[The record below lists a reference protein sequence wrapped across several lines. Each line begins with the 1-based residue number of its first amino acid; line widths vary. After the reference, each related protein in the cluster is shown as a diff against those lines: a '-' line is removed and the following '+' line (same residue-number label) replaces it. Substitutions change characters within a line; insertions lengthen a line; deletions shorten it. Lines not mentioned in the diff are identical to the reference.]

1 MKFWQRVLVKTFPV
15 FTGYLVL
22 GMGFG
27 ILLEENGFPFW
38 MAPFM
43 SVTMYAGAMQ
53 YVGITV
59 LASGMGVLQAALTT
73 LMVNARHLFY
83 GISLLERYG
92 KFGNRKWYLAFTLTD
107 ETYSLVCSEKE
118 VPEGIDE
125 KKYFTAISCLN
136 HLYWIFGG
144 IVGYLVGTIITFDT
158 KGIDFS
164 MTALFVTVFVGQW
177 MENKNHFPAITGV
190 MATTVSLLVFGKESF
205 LIPSMIIIAA
215 VLLLTQGRSAKNVDV
230 RKEDEEDASP
240 KKEVSA

>member
-59 LASGMGVLQAALTT
+59 LASGMGVFQAALTT

-107 ETYSLVCSEKE
+107 ETYSLACSEKDDLD
-118 VPEGIDE
+118 GLDE
-125 KKYFTAISCLN
+125 KKYFTAISCMN

-144 IVGYLVGTIITFDT
+144 IVGYLLGEIITFDT
-158 KGIDFS
+158 KGIDFC

-177 MENKNHFPAITGV
+177 MENKDHFPAITGV
-190 MATTVSLLVFGKESF
+190 MATTVSLLVFGKDSF
-205 LIPSMIIIAA
+205 LIPSMIIIATI
-215 VLLLTQGRSAKNVDV
+215 LLATKKRSDAKDV
-230 RKEDEEDASP
+230 QEEHSVEETSA
-240 KKEVSA
+240 KEVSA

>member
-22 GMGFG
+22 GIGFG
-27 ILLEENGFPFW
+27 VLLEENGFPFW

-59 LASGMGVLQAALTT
+59 LASGMGIFQAALTT

-107 ETYSLVCSEKE
+107 ETYSLACSENDDL
-118 VPEGIDE
+118 EGLDE
-125 KKYFTAISCLN
+125 KKYFTAISCMN

-144 IVGYLVGTIITFDT
+144 IVGYLLGEIITFDT
-158 KGIDFS
+158 KGIDFC

-177 MENKNHFPAITGV
+177 MDNKDHFPAITGV
-190 MATTVSLLVFGKESF
+190 MATTVSLLVFGKDSF
-205 LIPSMIIIAA
+205 LIPSMIIIAT
-215 VLLLTQGRSAKNVDV
+215 VLLVTKKRSDAKAVQ
-230 RKEDEEDASP
+230 EEHSVEETFA
-240 KKEVSA
+240 KEVSA

>member
-1 MKFWQRVLVKTFPV
+1 MKFWQRVLIKTFPV

-59 LASGMGVLQAALTT
+59 LAGGMGIFQAALTT

-107 ETYSLVCSEKE
+107 ETYSLVCSEKD
-118 VPEGIDE
+118 VPDGIDE

-136 HLYWIFGG
+136 HLYWILGG

-177 MENKNHFPAITGV
+177 MDGSDHFPAITGV
-190 MATTVSLLVFGKESF
+190 MATTVSLLVFGKDSF
-205 LIPSMIIIAA
+205 LIPSMIIIAI
-215 VLLLTQGRSAKNVDV
+215 VLLATKKRSDRQLQVKMKTEEVDG
-230 RKEDEEDASP
+230 KEAS
-240 KKEVSA
+240 A

>member
-177 MENKNHFPAITGV
+177 MENKDHFPAITGV

-205 LIPSMIIIAA
+205 LIPAMIIIAA
-215 VLLLTQGRSAKNVDV
+215 VLLLTKNRSV
-230 RKEDEEDASP
+230 RKVEVFEVSEESESP